1 MKKNKRQTDR
11 VSPISPDYQDERIG
25 DIAVSTAGHDAGLI
39 LVVVAGIDDKYVL
52 VADGKRRKLIAPK
65 KKSMLPVIHTLNIIG
80 KRPAITTKNLITR
93 SGAIIPL
100 SAVMAAWMLWH

>member
-65 KKSMLPVIHTLNIIG
+65 KKSMQHLSMLTKLDAEDTEKLK
-80 KRPAITTKNLITR
+80 KREANDSLLHRK
-93 SGAIIPL
+93 L
-100 SAVMAAWMLWH
+100 SVLDLESFT